1 MVNVQS
7 ILQDGTTTDRRSRR
21 HATSILRKSLR
32 YMVRCPAAKHA
43 MGEMT
48 RSKYSSFCAHLF
60 ALKGRAASC
69 CRRSTSHVVAC
80 TGAVV
85 NMHPKHLWLD
95 SMART
100 DMIKPIVTVVGPA
113 L

>member
-1 MVNVQS
+1 
-7 ILQDGTTTDRRSRR
+7 
-21 HATSILRKSLR
+21 
-32 YMVRCPAAKHA
+32 
-43 MGEMT
+43 
-48 RSKYSSFCAHLF
+48 
-60 ALKGRAASC
+60 LKGRAASC